1 MFYSH
6 GEATEKISFS
16 TMHWSLTAN
25 RSILAT
31 NAGQLACMH
40 PSCAVTEE
48 PVLSLKGT
56 GMAAGLGGCHIM
68 GTLQQNK
75 GAHVGSDAGNGIP
88 TQSDKSSGG
97 WLDSFSLGEGVFQ
110 AQGPFLYGPEGSKD
124 CMQGPAFPNRMLSP
138 SHIHLLYHH
147 TEENSV
153 SFQEN

>member
-1 MFYSH
+1 
-6 GEATEKISFS
+6 
-16 TMHWSLTAN
+16 MHWSLTAN

-88 TQSDKSSGG
+88 TQGDKSSVG
-97 WLDSFSLGEGVFQ
+97 WLDSFSLGEGVFRPKARSYM
-110 AQGPFLYGPEGSKD
+110 AQTDQKTACRGLLFL
-124 CMQGPAFPNRMLSP
+124 
-138 SHIHLLYHH
+138 
-147 TEENSV
+147 TE
-153 SFQEN
+153 